1 MQAYLAHFF
10 IDFLYQLNLG
20 LPRQNSKPQVGARV
34 WGWGSDLKILGQNPN
49 IDSLTLLQQKQTAP
63 PQLMRRQCLGGRSC
77 ITISVALCTEVY
89 DMQISEAAGGVPVTG
104 VEPCR
109 FPKLEECAHFHYERV
124 QLSQVTVTLQTN
136 MDESLHSQHT
146 NDDEGVDWHMVQ
158 VTSAD
163 ECWLVQRSYENFK
176 MLDAQLHQCIYDRKF
191 SQLPDLSSHPS
202 YGEDVEAL
210 LTDYL
215 VRFSEI
221 ADNSINCG
229 PVLNW
234 FQMDN
239 KGNRLLVPSEES
251 RSINTPAVAAAYSV
265 RRYVSQARDELSL
278 EVGDMISVI
287 DMASPAESIWWKGK
301 RGFQVGFFPQHCVH
315 IIGDKVPRNMPLP
328 PPVVGSLAITPVK
341 PVLRKHG
348 KLIAFFR
355 SFILNRPS
363 RRRLKQSGILKE
375 RVFGCDLGEHLLNSG
390 HTIPTVLKCCSE
402 FIEKHGIVD
411 GIYRLSGVT
420 SNIQKLRNA
429 FDEDRVPDL
438 YTEDILQD
446 IHSVASLLKMYF
458 RELPNP
464 LCTYQLY
471 QSFVTAVQGC
481 NSISRNSLTDHDRLL
496 KMREA
501 VQKLPPPHYRTLE
514 YLMRHLSRVAQHGAS
529 TGMTTRNIAIVWA
542 PNLLRCAELEIG
554 GVAALQGVG
563 VQAVVT
569 EFLICY
575 ADLIFCDHLPNLN
588 NACLDME
595 DSSLS
600 PKRSRPKSL
609 AISTP
614 TKLIT
619 LEEARTKHLLNK
631 ADDNGYIEVGGGPNN
646 LPKKYH
652 TIIELPPGNRKR
664 SLPKR
669 SPSGWRSFFSKS
681 RGNSRSQGSL
691 TKTRKASTSGNII
704 VEKSVTETDLMEMKR
719 KLRPVKS
726 AESLTSGHSEPASTE
741 DVLGPLHCL
750 NKPPGHNRSVSHDSY
765 FDTLQNSQHNSEGSL
780 YDLSEIQ
787 INFEL
792 EESEMRIFSEDES
805 LVSSPRLQKDAI
817 HRRILTRARPE
828 EFNSTN
834 NSNNPSPKKQARVV
848 ASPDSSSRK
857 RTRLEDQLSDIQYI
871 DCNTPDNVCVIS
883 TTAVI
888 HTQPDTTF
896 LESYRPKNK
905 SPRSSE
911 VDNKRQSLDFE
922 KAEKPN
928 IPKSFTEINIQKKLI
943 IPSNQSSSFTSP
955 QSPNY
960 KQLEDSST
968 NTTPDFS
975 PSVEVAYQNLNPHS
989 SDENDKIVTE
999 MPYENIVSPVSKKS
1013 SPTYENVLTTISI
1026 TYRSPS
1032 KSPKSSNTIINT
1044 PDDDCVYEDVHIL
1057 NPERAVVPTSAASLP
1072 LQQASQPNFHK
1083 DNSLTS
1089 LPGKLTLSLPDNKKG
1104 EQRPKSLSA
1113 LEDITKVAKE
1123 SELKKETSHFENGGS
1138 LDFIP
1143 KSPRLNTTMEHL
1155 SLTDLSLSEVVHS
1168 STENLHT
1175 SQSSISFPL
1184 STSKNSLSPNIS
1196 PMLFYDGQKTLSQD
1210 LLTSLSP
1217 SVASLLESKTQHSS
1231 NSSLADNSE
1240 ETHLASLRSD
1250 IRYGNPEYLKL
1261 TDNNISSNEEDI
1273 SPIRCL
1279 KPDFLNKDLF
1289 VTSITVE
1296 SGKTEEVALI
1306 SSSSENLSESQARPV
1321 SINLIEFSPSEPPP
1335 DWNKLATNDK
1345 RKSSET
1351 ESLDDENSIYQQVK
1365 YFRRSIHEINALLD
1379 LGEKEVEESTNCEEN
1394 GSEIENYDS
1403 LEIDNVH
1410 VYENV
1415 EVVGD
1420 VKEEDPKLIE
1430 KPNVRSLT
1438 SRFEVKDQ
1446 KPPILKRN
1454 EYENVSFRGQ
1464 KQPVTLGPVKHG
1476 EACVKTKDN
1485 EVTLEIDRV
1494 QKITYDR
1501 DSLPPCVRARH
1512 VKNAIKTRS
1521 LDEEAFAKE
1530 CGSSQPIE
1538 RRKSVDENFGSKLI
1552 PLPKVLN
1559 QPKPIPIDGE
1569 KPDLHLTHSTDNINT
1584 GILLPEQKLNRE
1596 RIEKYKEERRKFL
1609 HDKYRSESFKED
1621 KDTLLS
1627 RLKQKTVKSRIS
1639 DIDNTPIIQQKCCS
1653 DPGPTSE
1660 LSKLGTSDNDNE
1672 TDSLECDSTVNQ
1684 SNTKENHTDN
1694 FRDSIKYK
1702 TALFECQAGGNLKD
1716 LKLVNKTSSVRKSV
1730 QEVDDVLAAGNDFLR
1745 NRRREDDTGKNER
1758 RRHTYESREREKELD
1773 VDGIRRISLENRSP
1787 RKETKSPSYCIKDM
1801 KAIFESKSQQ

>member
-1 MQAYLAHFF
+1 MC
-10 IDFLYQLNLG
+10 
-20 LPRQNSKPQVGARV
+20 VTV
-34 WGWGSDLKILGQNPN
+34 
-49 IDSLTLLQQKQTAP
+49 
-63 PQLMRRQCLGGRSC
+63 MRRVLSGFAGSLVC
-77 ITISVALCTEVY
+77 TALCTEVY
-89 DMQISEAAGGVPVTG
+89 DMQISEAAGGVPVAG

-124 QLSQVTVTLQTN
+124 QLSQLTVMLQTN
-136 MDESLHSQHT
+136 MDQSLQSQHT
-146 NDDEGVDWHMVQ
+146 NDDENVDWHMVQ

-191 SQLPDLSSHPS
+191 SQLPNLSSHPS
-202 YGEDVEAL
+202 YGENVDTL
-210 LTDYL
+210 LSDYL
-215 VRFSEI
+215 DRFSEI

-265 RRYVSQARDELSL
+265 RRYVSQARDELNL

-315 IIGDKVPRNMPLP
+315 IIGDKVPRNIPLP
-328 PPVVGSLAITPVK
+328 PPVVGTLAITPVK

-390 HTIPTVLKCCSE
+390 HNIPTVLKCCTE

-429 FDEDRVPDL
+429 FDEDRIPDL
-438 YTEDILQD
+438 YTEEILQD

-471 QSFVTAVQGC
+471 QSFVAAVQGC
-481 NSISRNSLTDHDRLL
+481 GNISQNSFTDHDRLL

-514 YLMRHLSRVAQHGAS
+514 YLMKHLSKVAQHGTG

-542 PNLLRCAELEIG
+542 PNLLRCAELEVG

-575 ADLIFCDHLPNLN
+575 ADLIFCDHLPSLN
-588 NACLDME
+588 YGNFEME

-631 ADDNGYIEVGGGPNN
+631 TDDSGYIEVGGGPNN

-652 TIIELPPGNRKR
+652 TIIELPSGNRKR
-664 SLPKR
+664 GLPKR

-681 RGNSRSQGSL
+681 RNNSRSQGSL
-691 TKTRKASTSGNII
+691 TKNRKASTPGT
-704 VEKSVTETDLMEMKR
+704 VTAEKSVIEIDLTEMKR

-741 DVLGPLHCL
+741 DILGPLHCL
-750 NKPPGHNRSVSHDSY
+750 SKPPGHNRSVSHDSY

-792 EESEMRIFSEDES
+792 EESEMHIFSEDES
-805 LVSSPRLQKDAI
+805 LVSSPRIQKDAV

-828 EFNSTN
+828 DFNSTN
-834 NSNNPSPKKQARVV
+834 NSTNPSPKKQARVV
-848 ASPDSSSRK
+848 MSPDSSSRK

-871 DCNTPDNVCVIS
+871 DCNTPDNTCIIS

-888 HTQPDTTF
+888 HTQPEP
-896 LESYRPKNK
+896 LYQPKNK
-905 SPRSSE
+905 SPRNSE
-911 VDNKRQSLDFE
+911 IDKRQSLDVE
-922 KAEKPN
+922 KLEKLH
-928 IPKSFTEINIQKKLI
+928 IPKSFTEVNLQKQLI

-955 QSPNY
+955 QSPVY
-960 KQLEDSST
+960 KRLDNSST

-975 PSVEVAYQNLNPHS
+975 PSTDVEYQNLHCQLE
-989 SDENDKIVTE
+989 ENEKSEKAV
-999 MPYENIVSPVSKKS
+999 VSPVSKKS

-1032 KSPKSSNTIINT
+1032 KSPKSRHT
-1044 PDDDCVYEDVHIL
+1044 PEDSVYEDVDIL
-1057 NPERAVVPTSAASLP
+1057 NPEQAVVPTSAASLP
-1072 LQQASQPNFHK
+1072 LQQASQPNFK
-1083 DNSLTS
+1083 DSSLTS
-1089 LPGKLTLSLPDNKKG
+1089 LLGKFTLTVPNKESLD
-1104 EQRPKSLSA
+1104 QRPKSLSA
-1113 LEDITKVAKE
+1113 LEDLTSDKE
-1123 SELKKETSHFENGGS
+1123 LTRIPSPCSDRGH
-1138 LDFIP
+1138 LDA
-1143 KSPRLNTTMEHL
+1143 S
-1155 SLTDLSLSEVVHS
+1155 LSLSEVVHS
-1168 STENLHT
+1168 STENLNT
-1175 SQSSISFPL
+1175 SHSSISFPL
-1184 STSKNSLSPNIS
+1184 STSKNSLSPNVS
-1196 PMLFYDGQKTLSQD
+1196 PILFCGGVKTLSED
-1210 LLTSLSP
+1210 ILTSLSP
-1217 SVASLLESKTQHSS
+1217 CVASLLEIKTHHNSNKSS
-1231 NSSLADNSE
+1231 PSFQSE
-1240 ETHLASLRSD
+1240 ENLVCLRSD
-1250 IRYGNPEYLKL
+1250 VRDGNPEYLKL

-1279 KPDFLNKDLF
+1279 KVESDFLYAETQKTDLTNKDK
-1289 VTSITVE
+1289 SVE
-1296 SGKTEEVALI
+1296 ENMQMRKDVPDIVRPI
-1306 SSSSENLSESQARPV
+1306 SV
-1321 SINLIEFSPSEPPP
+1321 NLIEFSPSEPTANA
-1335 DWNKLATNDK
+1335 DLFIVNDK
-1345 RKSSET
+1345 RKSSIE
-1351 ESLDDENSIYQQVK
+1351 DENSIYQQVK

-1379 LGEKEVEESTNCEEN
+1379 LENKKEDANVVNVNKDGDGAIVDDSSGT
-1394 GSEIENYDS
+1394 ENYDS
-1403 LEIDNVH
+1403 LEVDNVH
-1410 VYENV
+1410 IYENV
-1415 EVVGD
+1415 DTEQSVC
-1420 VKEEDPKLIE
+1420 VKIEEEKKN

-1438 SRFEVKDQ
+1438 SHFEFNDVSQ
-1446 KPPILKRN
+1446 KPPICRRSD
-1454 EYENVSFRGQ
+1454 YENTSIRNQKISIVSA
-1464 KQPVTLGPVKHG
+1464 KEVKEDLETL
-1476 EACVKTKDN
+1476 
-1485 EVTLEIDRV
+1485 DRV
-1494 QKITYDR
+1494 QKIIYDKS
-1501 DSLPPCVRARH
+1501 SLPPCLRAKH

-1521 LDEEAFAKE
+1521 LDEDAFAKE
-1530 CGSSQPIE
+1530 FGTVRCNE
-1538 RRKSVDENFGSKLI
+1538 RRKSVDENFGSKLNT
-1552 PLPKVLN
+1552 LPKSLN
-1559 QPKPIPIDGE
+1559 QPKPIPIDGVE
-1569 KPDLHLTHSTDNINT
+1569 CNLHLAHSSDNVGT
-1584 GILLPEQKLNRE
+1584 GVPEQKLNRE

-1621 KDTLLS
+1621 KDVLLT
-1627 RLKQKTVKSRIS
+1627 RLKQKSVKSKNVS
-1639 DIDNTPIIQQKCCS
+1639 AS
-1653 DPGPTSE
+1653 DPGPASE
-1660 LSKLGTSDNDNE
+1660 LSKLGARRKCSESENI
-1672 TDSLECDSTVNQ
+1672 ECDNNLERSNKNNIQISTCK
-1684 SNTKENHTDN
+1684 KESVSESSDD
-1694 FRDSIKYK
+1694 FRESIKYK
-1702 TALFECQAGGNLKD
+1702 TALFECKASRNKQTTNDSKGGVK
-1716 LKLVNKTSSVRKSV
+1716 KVMTEFKSPIGVRKKV
-1730 QEVDDVLAAGNDFLR
+1730 GIKEKDVVLEDVLLSSDFIR
-1745 NRRREDDTGKNER
+1745 NKLIDQDTGKNER
-1758 RRHTYESREREKELD
+1758 RRHTYEPNRDKD
-1773 VDGIRRISLENRSP
+1773 TDDTVRRISLDSRTVRYDLILFCNS
-1787 RKETKSPSYCIKDM
+1787 
-1801 KAIFESKSQQ
+1801 